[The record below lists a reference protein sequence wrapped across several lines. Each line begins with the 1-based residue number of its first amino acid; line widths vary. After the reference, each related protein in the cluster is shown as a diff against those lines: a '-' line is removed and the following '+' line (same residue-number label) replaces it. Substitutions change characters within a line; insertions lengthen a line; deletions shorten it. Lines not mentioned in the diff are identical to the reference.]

1 MAVIVIFVV
10 LGQRAVQGHGW
21 AFLVGMTLFALDG
34 AIFVLIQDWIGV
46 GFHAFALLMIVRG
59 YVAARRLSA
68 PGA

>member
-1 MAVIVIFVV
+1 M
-10 LGQRAVQGHGW
+10 
-21 AFLVGMTLFALDG
+21 GMTLFAFDG
-34 AIFVLIQDWIGV
+34 AIFALIQDWVGV